1 MSKIGLF
8 VKTYSNENT
17 SDTRINIIEE
27 FFISLKNNVDSD
39 IIKILIIDYS
49 FNDNHK
55 KIIEKYSN
63 IFNEIIYNDK
73 NKGISACQN
82 IGIRHL
88 IYKYDI
94 DIGFCCDDDII
105 IHKNGINKYVETI
118 IKSNISHFCYYP
130 YRELVEAE
138 IINPEYFIQKIYTDN
153 ILFLEKGISGCF
165 LSFTKSMIEKT
176 GYFPKLYNNYGYEHE
191 IFTYN
196 YFEKIIS
203 FDIISNNSKISNSEK
218 YIELNKL
225 SLQNKSLNNINYE
238 LIEKNS
244 IEANIYKKNLGHYI
258 SYYDGTQL
266 IKVILF
272 TNNHNID
279 DIIEKILSSVY
290 LNFVII
296 LINNNNDNMDK
307 YLNKLYINII
317 DSSIDDINIF
327 LNNIQNKT
335 YITQKIDSINNPYIH
350 FINSIDE
357 INEFKNK
364 RIINKNV

>member
-1 MSKIGLF
+1 MNKIGLF
-8 VKTYSNENT
+8 IKTYANENT
-17 SDTRINIIEE
+17 SVIRMNIIEE
-27 FFISLKNNVDSD
+27 LFISLRNNVDSD
-39 IIKILIIDYS
+39 IIKILIVDFSTNDY
-49 FNDNHK
+49 HK
-55 KIIEKYSN
+55 KIIKNYSN
-63 IFNEIIYNDK
+63 IFNEIIYNEK

-118 IKSNISHFCYYP
+118 IKSNIPHFCYYP
-130 YRELVEAE
+130 YRELLEVENLNPDYFYQE
-138 IINPEYFIQKIYTDN
+138 IYNDN
-153 ILFLEKGISGCF
+153 IISSGPSGCF

-176 GYFPKLYNNYGYEHE
+176 GYFPKLYYNYGYEHE

-196 YFEKIIS
+196 SLEKIIC

-225 SLQNKSLNNINYE
+225 SIHNKSLNDIDYE
-238 LIEKNS
+238 LIKKNS

-272 TNNHNID
+272 TNDNNID
-279 DIIEKILSSVY
+279 GIIENILSSIY
-290 LNFVII
+290 LNFEII
-296 LINNNNDNMDK
+296 LINNNNDNIDK
-307 YLNKLYINII
+307 YLNKLYIKII
-317 DSSIDDINIF
+317 DSNIDINNF
-327 LNNIQNKT
+327 LNNIQYKT
-335 YITQKIDSINNPYIH
+335 YIIQKIDSINNPYIH

-357 INEFKNK
+357 INEFTNK
-364 RIINKNV
+364 RIINNNL